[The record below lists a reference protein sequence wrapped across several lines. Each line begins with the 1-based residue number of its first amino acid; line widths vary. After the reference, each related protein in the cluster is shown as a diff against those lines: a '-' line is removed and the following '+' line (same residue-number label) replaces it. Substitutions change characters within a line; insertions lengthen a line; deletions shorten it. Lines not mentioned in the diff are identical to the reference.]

1 MDMRSRNRMTLRILV
16 AGYLVYLGINQFRA
30 IFTGTPE
37 VGNPP
42 APVMALFGI
51 LFIGVGGL
59 YAWFA
64 WRAMKRAKKSAEETP
79 AELPE
84 SADAAA
90 PLEMRESA
98 DAAAA
103 SEAHESAASEMSAG
117 QPGSG
122 VFDVPEGSS
131 AGTEARVFEVPEQT
145 AEEPDGERKQ

>member
-37 VGNPP
+37 DGNPP

-98 DAAAA
+98 
-103 SEAHESAASEMSAG
+103 ASEMSAG

-145 AEEPDGERKQ
+145 SAEPDGERKQ